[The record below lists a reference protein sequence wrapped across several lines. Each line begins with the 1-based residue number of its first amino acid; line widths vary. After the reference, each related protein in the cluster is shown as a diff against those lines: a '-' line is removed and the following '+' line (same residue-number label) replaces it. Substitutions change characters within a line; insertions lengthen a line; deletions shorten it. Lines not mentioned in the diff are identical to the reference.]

1 MKTINSRRKNKSAKA
16 TEIFVDKNT
25 KEYCGFAGTVALYDS
40 EIYIDTRTGKGYD
53 EVLKK
58 LSPLVHKLMSK
69 FHFNGNMPND
79 TKHDIII
86 HILEGIPK
94 YDPRKNTKLSTFIE
108 MRVNR
113 RLINELR
120 DKSRISRNATFL
132 NVGTFHIVCE
142 CGNDFVATISNS
154 EEIAATCPECG
165 RSLAQA
171 KKKVAVNTPEVN
183 ESMLYVDDE
192 MQQTTLQISDHD
204 QIIRAADKAVDE
216 DVIFKH
222 DMQKFL
228 DTADPRIVKI
238 FELMYFH
245 DYSIKAAAE
254 EVGLSGAGANMKLK
268 DLQENKIIQ
277 ELFDRLNA

>member
-1 MKTINSRRKNKSAKA
+1 MKTINSKRKSKSDGAP
-16 TEIFVDKNT
+16 EIFVDKKT
-25 KEYCGFAGTVALYDS
+25 SEYHGFAGNVMLYDS
-40 EIYIDTRTGKGYD
+40 EIYIDTRTGTGYD

-58 LSPLVHKLMSK
+58 LRPLVHKLMSK
-69 FHFNGNMPND
+69 FHFNGNASSD
-79 TKHDIII
+79 TKHDIIV

-132 NVGTFHIVCE
+132 NVGTFHVVCQ

-154 EEIAATCPECG
+154 EENVATCPECG
-165 RSLAQA
+165 LSLEKA
-171 KKKVAVNTPEVN
+171 KKKVSVNTPEVN
-183 ESMLYVDDE
+183 ESMLYIDDE
-192 MQQTTLQISDHD
+192 LHQTTIQISDHD
-204 QIIRAADKAVDE
+204 QIIREADKAVDD

-222 DMQKFL
+222 DMCKFL
-228 DTADPRIVKI
+228 ETADPRIIKI

-268 DLQENKIIQ
+268 NLQDNKIIQ
-277 ELFDRLNA
+277 ELFDRLNT